1 MHKISEFFSSRSRSF
16 RYAFAGWWHVI
27 RTQRNA
33 WIHAFFSIAAVL
45 VCLWLHIDRLEWAV
59 IILAISVVWIAEFLN
74 TALEVLVDLT
84 TNHAYHELA
93 QVCKDVGAAAV
104 LIAAGASVLVGL
116 LIIGPPLWEK
126 MVSLLAQ

>member
-1 MHKISEFFSSRSRSF
+1 
-16 RYAFAGWWHVI
+16 
-27 RTQRNA
+27 
-33 WIHAFFSIAAVL
+33 
-45 VCLWLHIDRLEWAV
+45 
-59 IILAISVVWIAEFLN
+59 
-74 TALEVLVDLT
+74 VDLT